1 MTNWHKNLVLIAKNT
16 PVWLYQLSK
25 KYQKKIRRLDEIP
38 DEELDHIKSCG
49 INGLWL
55 IGIWERS
62 PASKKIKDLYG
73 KNHLIAS
80 AYSIYQYEIAEN
92 LGGQKA
98 LDVLKK
104 NAEEK
109 NIYLAC
115 DLVPNHT
122 GLDSPWIIQHP
133 EWYISSPHKPVDHW
147 VFSSP
152 DLLNTSEIEIH
163 LEDGYYNETGAAEVF
178 LYRNKKSNET
188 RYIYHGNDGTSM
200 PWNDTA
206 QLDYLKVEVR
216 NAVKEQILRIARQF
230 NIIRLDAAM
239 TLVKKH
245 FHRLWFP
252 QNDGLQCIPTREQFG
267 ITRREFDKLMPTEFW
282 ADVMQEI
289 SRSAPGTML
298 LAEAFWLMEKFFIH
312 DLGIHR
318 VYNSAFMQ
326 YLSDENNR
334 AFRKYLMDII
344 KQDPRLLE
352 RFVNYLTTPDEKT
365 AIEQFG
371 KSQKYFG
378 ACGLIS
384 VLPGLPLFGHG
395 QIEGLSEKYGM
406 DIEQPFVNE
415 SPDED
420 MIAKHKA
427 LISPLLTRRSRFSS
441 AEHFVMHDFHKDE
454 GTLDN
459 NVIVFSN
466 ISDNYFSLVVF
477 NNQNKNTQ
485 GIISDLFEQND
496 RKRLTINSNRYE
508 MRLKNLQTKEIHFYS
523 IDHLINPCLHL
534 ILNPYE
540 FAVFDV
546 QIG

>member
-454 GTLDN
+454 GNIDN